1 MSELKG
7 LMQYEQADN
16 MDKEAKYLGTM
27 SPVAYPATEISNNKT
42 TSSSL
47 VELATALAKAQGEI
61 ESAKKDSTNPHFKS
75 KYADLA
81 SVWDAIRGPLSK
93 NGLSVVQMPTAYGSE
108 VCVTTLLLHASGQWI
123 KSTLTMLVGD
133 KATPQAVG
141 SAITYAKRY
150 SLTSMTGVAPDE
162 DDDGNAASGS
172 ASTSSQAQRVPS
184 GSWTKKDT
192 K

>member
-1 MSELKG
+1 MSELIG
-7 LMQYEQADN
+7 LTQER
-16 MDKEAKYLGTM
+16 MDKEARYLGTM
-27 SPVAYPATEISNNKT
+27 SPAAYPATEISNNKT

-108 VCVTTLLLHASGQWI
+108 VSVTTLLLHASGQWI

-150 SLTSMTGVAPDE
+150 ALTSMTGVAPDD

-172 ASTSSQAQRVPS
+172 ASMSSQAQRVPS